1 MLIQLDQIGRM
12 KQGKTILKNISWQ
25 IAKGDKWILY
35 GLNGA
40 GKTTLLNILNAY
52 EPATTGGVNLFGKM
66 PGKVG
71 YSAET
76 VRQHIGFV
84 SHSLLEKFQEGERVI
99 DVVISGAF
107 KSIGVYQDIDDEV
120 RNEAHQLLKL
130 VEMFDKANQC
140 IGYLSTGEKQR
151 VMIARALMGQPQVLI
166 LDEPAAGL
174 DFIARESLLNILDS
188 LSDTYPTLAM
198 IYVTHFIEEITANFS
213 KILLL
218 KDGQSIQQGAVEDI
232 LTSENMSYFFQ
243 KNVAVQRWNNRFS
256 MAMLE

>member
-12 KQGKTILKNISWQ
+12 KQGKTILKKISWQ

-52 EPATTGGVNLFGKM
+52 EPATSGTVNLFGKI

-107 KSIGVYQDIDDEV
+107 KSIGVYQDIDEEV

-130 VEMFDKANQC
+130 VGMSAKAQQY

-151 VMIARALMGQPQVLI
+151 VMIAR
-166 LDEPAAGL
+166 
-174 DFIARESLLNILDS
+174 ESLLSILDS
-188 LSDTYPTLAM
+188 LSDSYPMLAM
-198 IYVTHFIEEITANFS
+198 IYVTHFIEEITSNFT

-218 KDGQSIQQGAVEDI
+218 KDGESVQQGLIDDI
-232 LTSENMSYFFQ
+232 LTSENMSRFFQ

>member
-1 MLIQLDQIGRM
+1 MLITLNHVGRL
-12 KQGKTILKNISWQ
+12 KQGKPILQDVSWQ
-25 IAKGDKWILY
+25 IDEGDKWVLY

-52 EPATTGGVNLFGKM
+52 EPATSGTVNLFGKM
-66 PGKVG
+66 PGKLG
-71 YSAET
+71 YSAEN
-76 VRQHIGFV
+76 VRQQIGVV
-84 SHSLLEKFQEGERVI
+84 SHSLLEKFQEGETVI
-99 DVVISGAF
+99 DVVMSGAF
-107 KSIGVYQDIDDEV
+107 KSIGLYKNVDDDIIS
-120 RNEAHQLLKL
+120 EAHQLLKL
-130 VEMFDKANQC
+130 VEMSDKAQQF

-151 VMIARALMGQPQVLI
+151 VMIARALMGQPRILI

-232 LTSENMSYFFQ
+232 LTSENMSYFFR
-243 KNVAVQRWNNRFS
+243 KKVAVQRWNNRFS

>member
-1 MLIQLDQIGRM
+1 
-12 KQGKTILKNISWQ
+12 
-25 IAKGDKWILY
+25 
-35 GLNGA
+35 
-40 GKTTLLNILNAY
+40 
-52 EPATTGGVNLFGKM
+52 M

-107 KSIGVYQDIDDEV
+107 KSIGVYQDIDDEI

-130 VEMFDKANQC
+130 VGMFAKAQQY

-151 VMIARALMGQPQVLI
+151 VMMHELNGATQVLI

-174 DFIARESLLNILDS
+174 DFIARESLLSILDS
-188 LSDTYPTLAM
+188 LSDSYPTLAM
-198 IYVTHFIEEITANFS
+198 IYVTHFIEEITANF
-213 KILLL
+213 
-218 KDGQSIQQGAVEDI
+218 
-232 LTSENMSYFFQ
+232 FQ
-243 KNVAVQRWNNRFS
+243 NFTAKRWPKYSTRRCRRHINF
-256 MAMLE
+256 

>member
-84 SHSLLEKFQEGERVI
+84 SHSLLEKFQESERVI

-120 RNEAHQLLKL
+120 RNEAHHLLKL
-130 VEMFDKANQC
+130 VGISTKAQQY

-188 LSDTYPTLAM
+188 LSDSYPTLAM
-198 IYVTHFIEEITANFS
+198 IYVTHFIEEITDRKS
-213 KILLL
+213 
-218 KDGQSIQQGAVEDI
+218 V
-232 LTSENMSYFFQ
+232 
-243 KNVAVQRWNNRFS
+243 V
-256 MAMLE
+256 

>member
-12 KQGKTILKNISWQ
+12 KQGKTILKKISWQ

-52 EPATTGGVNLFGKM
+52 EPATSGTVNLFGKM

-107 KSIGVYQDIDDEV
+107 KSIGVYQDIDEEV

-130 VEMFDKANQC
+130 VGMSAKAQQY

-151 VMIARALMGQPQVLI
+151 VMIAR
-166 LDEPAAGL
+166 
-174 DFIARESLLNILDS
+174 ESLLSILDS
-188 LSDTYPTLAM
+188 LSDSYPMLAM
-198 IYVTHFIEEITANFS
+198 IYVTHFIEEITSNFT

-218 KDGQSIQQGAVEDI
+218 KDGESVQQGLIDDI
-232 LTSENMSYFFQ
+232 LTSENMSRFFQ

>member
-52 EPATTGGVNLFGKM
+52 EPATTGGVNLFGEM

-84 SHSLLEKFQEGERVI
+84 SHSLLEKFQDGERVI

-130 VEMFDKANQC
+130 VGISAKAQQY

-188 LSDTYPTLAM
+188 LSDSYPTLAM
-198 IYVTHFIEEITANFS
+198 IYVTHFIEEITGNFT
-213 KILLL
+213 KI
-218 KDGQSIQQGAVEDI
+218 DDI
-232 LTSENMSYFFQ
+232 LTSENMSRFFQ

>member
-12 KQGKTILKNISWQ
+12 KQGKTILKKISWQ

-52 EPATTGGVNLFGKM
+52 EPATSGTVNLFGKI

-76 VRQHIGFV
+76 VRIGFV

-107 KSIGVYQDIDDEV
+107 KSIGVYQDIDEEV

-130 VEMFDKANQC
+130 VGMSAKAQQY

-174 DFIARESLLNILDS
+174 DFIARESLLSILDS
-188 LSDTYPTLAM
+188 LSDSYPMLAM
-198 IYVTHFIEEITANFS
+198 IYVTHFIEEITSNFT

-218 KDGQSIQQGAVEDI
+218 KDGESVQQGLIDDI
-232 LTSENMSYFFQ
+232 LTSENMSRFFQ

>member
-1 MLIQLDQIGRM
+1 MLIQLEQVGRM

-107 KSIGVYQDIDDEV
+107 KSIGVYQDIDDKV

-130 VEMFDKANQC
+130 VEC
-140 IGYLSTGEKQR
+140 
-151 VMIARALMGQPQVLI
+151 
-166 LDEPAAGL
+166 
-174 DFIARESLLNILDS
+174 LLKRNNILVIY
-188 LSDTYPTLAM
+188 LQVKTTSDDCASFNGATPG
-198 IYVTHFIEEITANFS
+198 FNF
-213 KILLL
+213 
-218 KDGQSIQQGAVEDI
+218 
-232 LTSENMSYFFQ
+232 
-243 KNVAVQRWNNRFS
+243 R
-256 MAMLE
+256 

>member
-1 MLIQLDQIGRM
+1 MTSHVNSIRTSWANEAR
-12 KQGKTILKNISWQ
+12 KTILKNISWQ

-99 DVVISGAF
+99 DVVISGAL
-107 KSIGVYQDIDDEV
+107 
-120 RNEAHQLLKL
+120 NQL
-130 VEMFDKANQC
+130 V
-140 IGYLSTGEKQR
+140 
-151 VMIARALMGQPQVLI
+151 
-166 LDEPAAGL
+166 
-174 DFIARESLLNILDS
+174 FI
-188 LSDTYPTLAM
+188 
-198 IYVTHFIEEITANFS
+198 
-213 KILLL
+213 KILMIRYVMKHINYL
-218 KDGQSIQQGAVEDI
+218 
-232 LTSENMSYFFQ
+232 N
-243 KNVAVQRWNNRFS
+243 
-256 MAMLE
+256 

>member
-52 EPATTGGVNLFGKM
+52 EPATTGGVNLFGEM

-84 SHSLLEKFQEGERVI
+84 SDNLLEKFQDGERVI
-99 DVVISGAF
+99 DVVISVLLNQLVF
-107 KSIGVYQDIDDEV
+107 IKDIDDEV

-130 VEMFDKANQC
+130 VGISAKRNN
-140 IGYLSTGEKQR
+140 ILVIYLQVKQR

-188 LSDTYPTLAM
+188 LSDSYPTLAM
-198 IYVTHFIEEITANFS
+198 IYVTHFIEEITGNFT

-218 KDGQSIQQGAVEDI
+218 NTWESVQQGLIDDI
-232 LTSENMSYFFQ
+232 LTSKNMSRFFQ

>member
-1 MLIQLDQIGRM
+1 MLIQLEQVGRM

-107 KSIGVYQDIDDEV
+107 KSIGVYQDIDDKV

-130 VEMFDKANQC
+130 VGMSAKGQQY

-174 DFIARESLLNILDS
+174 DFIARESLLSILDS
-188 LSDTYPTLAM
+188 LSDSYPTLAM
-198 IYVTHFIEEITANFS
+198 IYVTHFIEEITGNFT

-218 KDGQSIQQGAVEDI
+218 KDGESVQQGLIDDI
-232 LTSENMSYFFQ
+232 LTSENMSYFFR
-243 KNVAVQRWNNRFS
+243 KKVAVQRWNNRFS

>member
-84 SHSLLEKFQEGERVI
+84 SHSLLEKFQEGE
-99 DVVISGAF
+99 
-107 KSIGVYQDIDDEV
+107 
-120 RNEAHQLLKL
+120 
-130 VEMFDKANQC
+130 
-140 IGYLSTGEKQR
+140 KQR

-188 LSDTYPTLAM
+188 LSDSYPTLAM
-198 IYVTHFIEEITANFS
+198 IYVTHFIEEITGNFT

-218 KDGQSIQQGAVEDI
+218 KDGESVQQGLIDDI
-232 LTSENMSYFFQ
+232 LTSENMSRFFQ

>member
-1 MLIQLDQIGRM
+1 MDII
-12 KQGKTILKNISWQ
+12 WVV
-25 IAKGDKWILY
+25 
-35 GLNGA
+35 NGA

-52 EPATTGGVNLFGKM
+52 EPATSGTVNLFGKM

-107 KSIGVYQDIDDEV
+107 KSIGVYQDIDEEV

-130 VEMFDKANQC
+130 VGMSAKAQQY
-140 IGYLSTGEKQR
+140 IGYLSKGEKQR

-174 DFIARESLLNILDS
+174 DFIARESLLSILDS
-188 LSDTYPTLAM
+188 LSDSYPMLAM
-198 IYVTHFIEEITANFS
+198 IYVTHFIEEITSNFT

-218 KDGQSIQQGAVEDI
+218 KDGESVQQGLIDDI
-232 LTSENMSYFFQ
+232 LTSENMSRFFQ

>member
-12 KQGKTILKNISWQ
+12 KQGKTILKKISWQ

-52 EPATTGGVNLFGKM
+52 EPATSGTVNLFGKM

-107 KSIGVYQDIDDEV
+107 KSIGVYQDIDEEV

-130 VEMFDKANQC
+130 VGMSAKAQQY

-151 VMIARALMGQPQVLI
+151 VMIARALMGQPQVLM
-166 LDEPAAGL
+166 PAAGL
-174 DFIARESLLNILDS
+174 DFIARESLLSILDS
-188 LSDTYPTLAM
+188 LSDSYPMLAM
-198 IYVTHFIEEITANFS
+198 IYVTHFIEEITSNFT

-218 KDGQSIQQGAVEDI
+218 KDGESVQQGLIDDI
-232 LTSENMSYFFQ
+232 LTSENMSRFFQ

>member
-1 MLIQLDQIGRM
+1 MLIQLEQVGRM

-107 KSIGVYQDIDDEV
+107 KSIGVYQDIDDKV

-130 VEMFDKANQC
+130 VGMSAKAQQY
-140 IGYLSTGEKQR
+140 IGYSSTGEKQR

-174 DFIARESLLNILDS
+174 DFIARESLLSILDS
-188 LSDTYPTLAM
+188 LSDSYPTLAM
-198 IYVTHFIEEITANFS
+198 IYVTHFIEEITGNFT

-218 KDGQSIQQGAVEDI
+218 KDGESVQQGLIDDI
-232 LTSENMSYFFQ
+232 LTSENMSYFFR
-243 KNVAVQRWNNRFS
+243 KKVAVQRWNNRFS

>member
-1 MLIQLDQIGRM
+1 MLIQLEQVGRM

-107 KSIGVYQDIDDEV
+107 KSIGVYQDIDDKV

-130 VEMFDKANQC
+130 VGMSAKAQQY
-140 IGYLSTGEKQR
+140 IGYLSIGEKQR

-174 DFIARESLLNILDS
+174 DFIARESLLSILDS
-188 LSDTYPTLAM
+188 LSDSYPTLAM
-198 IYVTHFIEEITANFS
+198 IYVTHFIEEITGNFT

-218 KDGQSIQQGAVEDI
+218 KDGESVQQGLIDDI
-232 LTSENMSYFFQ
+232 LTSENMSYFFR
-243 KNVAVQRWNNRFS
+243 KKVAVQRWNNRFS

>member
-12 KQGKTILKNISWQ
+12 KQGKTILKKISWQ

-188 LSDTYPTLAM
+188 LSDSYPTLAM
-198 IYVTHFIEEITANFS
+198 IYETHFIEEITGNFT

-218 KDGQSIQQGAVEDI
+218 KDGESVQQGLIDDI
-232 LTSENMSYFFQ
+232 LTSENMSRFFQ

>member
-1 MLIQLDQIGRM
+1 MLIQLDQVGRM

-25 IAKGDKWILY
+25 INGGDKWILY

-52 EPATTGGVNLFGKM
+52 EPATNGGVNLFGKM

-130 VEMFDKANQC
+130 VEMSDKAQQF

-151 VMIARALMGQPQVLI
+151 VMIARALIGQPQVLI

-174 DFIARESLLNILDS
+174 DFIARESLLSILDS
-188 LSDTYPTLAM
+188 LSDSYPTLAM
-198 IYVTHFIEEITANFS
+198 IYVTHFIEEITDNFT

-218 KDGQSIQQGAVEDI
+218 KDGESVQQGLIDDI
-232 LTSENMSYFFQ
+232 LTSENMSRFFQ
-243 KNVAVQRWNNRFS
+243 KKVAVQRWNQRFS
-256 MAMLE
+256 MMMLE

>member
-1 MLIQLDQIGRM
+1 MLIQLDQVGRM

-25 IAKGDKWILY
+25 IAEGDKWVLY

-52 EPATTGGVNLFGKM
+52 ETATSGSVNLFGKM
-66 PGKVG
+66 PGELG
-71 YSAET
+71 YSADD
-76 VRQHIGFV
+76 VRQQIGFV
-84 SHSLLEKFQEGERVI
+84 SHSLLEKFQEGEKVI
-99 DVVISGAF
+99 DVVMSGAF
-107 KSIGVYQDIDDEV
+107 KSIGIYKNVDDDIIS
-120 RNEAHQLLKL
+120 EAHQLLRL
-130 VEMFDKANQC
+130 VEMSDKAQQF

-151 VMIARALMGQPQVLI
+151 VMIARALMGQPRILI

-174 DFIARESLLNILDS
+174 DFIARESLLNILDA
-188 LSDTYPTLAM
+188 LSDKYPTLAM

-232 LTSENMSYFFQ
+232 LTSENMSHFFQ
-243 KNVAVQRWNNRFS
+243 EKVAVRRWNKRFT
-256 MAMLE
+256 MMIFE